1 MLSHILKL
9 HNYAAL
15 MTGLMQ
21 WVASEFSR
29 SISDTRA
36 EMGGGDY
43 IVFFIYLYLY
53 IVHNTQILNS
63 VVILLVIL
71 TIQIKF

>member
-1 MLSHILKL
+1 MLTHILKL

-36 EMGGGDY
+36 EMGGLHCIFHFHI
-43 IVFFIYLYLY
+43 IVISRR
-53 IVHNTQILNS
+53 Q
-63 VVILLVIL
+63 
-71 TIQIKF
+71 

>member
-21 WVASEFSR
+21 WVASEFSK

-36 EMGGGDY
+36 EMGGGGLHC
-43 IVFFIYLYLY
+43 IFHFHISLFIYC
-53 IVHNTQILNS
+53 T
-63 VVILLVIL
+63 
-71 TIQIKF
+71 